1 VFNGDCVMATKK
13 GEFEAAAGMQTFTED
28 AGAVANAS

>member
-1 VFNGDCVMATKK
+1 MVTKK